1 MRIRQFPYLADNLG
15 YLIWGERHA
24 MAVDGGAV
32 KDILSAVDS
41 LGLILKYVT
50 NTHLHPDHTVGTR
63 ALVQESGAEYLD
75 NKTLLD
81 NKTIDLDGEELQVY
95 HTPGHS
101 KESVCFHF
109 GNVLV
114 AGDTLFNG
122 KVGRCFSRDLKS
134 FYTSIK
140 FLTTL
145 PGNTVVYA
153 GHDYVGECMEFV
165 RQLDPDNRHIDR
177 FLKRYDP
184 HNVHSTLEEELSVNP
199 FLRLNDSGIITIL
212 EQRGLPTETEY
223 DRWQSLMGIM
233 EA

>member
-134 FYTSIK
+134 FYNSIK